1 MSTVT
6 IRSDL
11 IYLERSQMLRRIRGG
26 AIQVHPSRY
35 ERPMEIN
42 ALLRSNEKAAIA
54 RMAAQMIHDGE
65 TVILDT
71 GSTVEALAQ
80 HIPPHL
86 DNIAFV
92 TNALNAAMELVNHPG
107 ATVIVTGGTLRPKLH
122 SLISPLG
129 TILLSE
135 VNADIAFMSCAGV
148 DAQRR
153 FTNSIWQEA
162 EIKKPM
168 IKAANRVV
176 FIADHT
182 KLMHMA
188 TAHIAALA
196 DVDTLITDS
205 KASLDFIKE
214 LRNHGLKVLVA

>member
-1 MSTVT
+1 VSTVT

-35 ERPMEIN
+35 ERPVEIN

-54 RMAAQMIHDGE
+54 RMAVQMIHDGE

-80 HIPPHL
+80 HIPSHL
-86 DNIAFV
+86 ANIAFV

-148 DAQRR
+148 DAQRG
-153 FTNSIWQEA
+153 FTNSNW
-162 EIKKPM
+162 
-168 IKAANRVV
+168 
-176 FIADHT
+176 
-182 KLMHMA
+182 
-188 TAHIAALA
+188 
-196 DVDTLITDS
+196 
-205 KASLDFIKE
+205 
-214 LRNHGLKVLVA
+214 